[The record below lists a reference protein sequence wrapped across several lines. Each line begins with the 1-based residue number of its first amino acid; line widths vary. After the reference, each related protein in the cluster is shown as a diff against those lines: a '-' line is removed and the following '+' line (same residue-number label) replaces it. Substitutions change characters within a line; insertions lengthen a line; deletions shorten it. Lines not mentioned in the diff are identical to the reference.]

1 MHGGIFK
8 SVHIFSKEKLERER
22 KLEREKDR
30 KSYVVVGRVVVVHF
44 MKIMS
49 QASLFARDKVS
60 SCVLYCGRRCVPR
73 ASPLEFPATHF
84 FSYSNRA
91 PKQRD
96 NECTQ
101 QPCRRPPV
109 RFCFRFSRPYLS
121 QIPAGVARERWRKR
135 ERERERSGSSL
146 IIHHRVQ
153 PGETK
158 MAALLPSAN
167 TLSSKEDSPRKLS
180 RSRPPRSG
188 LTTTLFARPLS
199 LFFFFPSAS
208 KRVVRA
214 SRTPTRIINFLRS
227 MIRKIR
233 GEREEEKGK
242 EIDTRS

>member
-1 MHGGIFK
+1 
-8 SVHIFSKEKLERER
+8 
-22 KLEREKDR
+22 
-30 KSYVVVGRVVVVHF
+30 
-44 MKIMS
+44 MS

-121 QIPAGVARERWRKR
+121 QIPAGVARERSRKR

-167 TLSSKEDSPRKLS
+167 TLSSKEDSPRELS

-199 LFFFFPSAS
+199 LFFFSLRFETRRPCLADTDEDYQFSSVDDS
-208 KRVVRA
+208 KD
-214 SRTPTRIINFLRS
+214 SRREGGRE
-227 MIRKIR
+227 RKRNRYAVLI
-233 GEREEEKGK
+233 GE
-242 EIDTRS
+242 

>member
-1 MHGGIFK
+1 MYIFFQK
-8 SVHIFSKEKLERER
+8 KNSRERE
-22 KLEREKDR
+22 LEREKDR

-167 TLSSKEDSPRKLS
+167 TLSSKEDSPRELS

-199 LFFFFPSAS
+199 LSFFFPPLRNAS
-208 KRVVRA
+208 SV
-214 SRTPTRIINFLRS
+214 P
-227 MIRKIR
+227 R
-233 GEREEEKGK
+233 GHRRGLS
-242 EIDTRS
+242 IFFGR

>member
-22 KLEREKDR
+22 ELEREKDR

-121 QIPAGVARERWRKR
+121 QIPAGVARERSRKR

-167 TLSSKEDSPRKLS
+167 TLSSKEDSPRELS

-199 LFFFFPSAS
+199 LSFFFPSAS
-208 KRVVRA
+208 KCVVRA